1 MKYSR
6 FTVVGRIYAQA
17 QELHNNYYNQL
28 IFSLQNFCIISHTS
42 IQMYSTIFIVHDSFE
57 LLGQSQIAKT
67 KTLLPSNIILSI
79 RDYGANIATRSAR
92 STHLVRLI
100 CLHEGWL
107 APLLHQ
113 GARESGE
120 AEVVFHDT
128 DYLPQEPPQGS
139 EVVLL
144 PRQKVL
150 EDATQELHD
159 VMMM

>member
-1 MKYSR
+1 MI
-6 FTVVGRIYAQA
+6 T
-17 QELHNNYYNQL
+17 L
-28 IFSLQNFCIISHTS
+28 IFSLQIFRIISHTS
-42 IQMYSTIFIVHDSFE
+42 IQMYSTIFIVHDSLE
-57 LLGQSQIAKT
+57 SLGQSQISKI
-67 KTLLPSNIILSI
+67 KTLLSSNTILSV
-79 RDYGANIATRSAR
+79 RDYGTNIATQCHAW

-100 CLHEGWL
+100 RLHKGWL

-113 GARESGE
+113 GAGESGE
-120 AEVVFHDT
+120 AEVVLHDT

-144 PRQKVL
+144 PCQEVL